1 MLFLFLCMIG
11 ISTNNLVIPTD
22 FGYDDIGNLNQIVLT
37 TGKLLLD
44 AFYNAS
50 NPILYRKH
58 IFLFQ
63 EQLKCGLHFLQ
74 KLYCCKERLMGSG
87 EAKTKMIKFH
97 GVMHQLLDSKDL
109 GVCAARDTS
118 VYENMHLS
126 TTKDPYRESSRR
138 RDTTQKELMHKNQM
152 KR

>member
-1 MLFLFLCMIG
+1 MIG

-50 NPILYRKH
+50 NHILYRKH

-63 EQLKCGLHFLQ
+63 EQLKCGLYFLQ
-74 KLYCCKERLMGSG
+74 KLYCIKERLMESS
-87 EAKTKMIKFH
+87 EKITKMIKCH
-97 GVMHQLLDSKDL
+97 GILHELIETKNW
-109 GVCAARDTS
+109 GVCAVRDTS
-118 VYENMHLS
+118 VYENMHMS
-126 TTKDPYRESSRR
+126 TTKEPYRESSRR
-138 RDTTQKELMHKNQM
+138 KETTQKELMHKNQM